1 MNNVF
6 EPEYL
11 IGACQFFRREAYLEA
26 GPLDENIFY
35 GPEDADFCLRIRK
48 KGGKYATYLNF
59 PSYIYANAARTE
71 TFYLAWP

>member
-26 GPLDENIFY
+26 GPLDENIFM
-35 GPEDADFCLRIRK
+35 AQK
-48 KGGKYATYLNF
+48 MQ
-59 PSYIYANAARTE
+59 
-71 TFYLAWP
+71 TFVCE